1 MVEFGIVVA
10 VGPEGVADS
19 TLDFVAAEAL
29 RRGTGVE
36 LLHVV
41 HALVAVPAS
50 VEQVQ
55 AIDVAITKVGREVL
69 TAAALGLRPRLG
81 GRVPLNTEILTGPVV
96 TTLADHAD
104 RADLIVLER
113 RDVGRLERMLTM
125 SVSTRV
131 AAHTHTPVVV
141 VPRSWTGD
149 LAPDL
154 PVTVGVDQP
163 LEALHQVE
171 AAGEYAVASARPLLV
186 LHAAWLAEPYQG
198 PVLASYPRTEWIAD
212 ADRDLATGL
221 QKLTEQPGA
230 QIDRE
235 VQWARPVDMLVDA
248 TRHSAVLVLNRR
260 TGDHPL
266 GGHLGQVTRTV
277 LRHAECPVL
286 VVDRT

>member
-1 MVEFGIVVA
+1 MSEFGIVVA
-10 VGPEGVADS
+10 VGPEGVGDA

-36 LLHVV
+36 LLHVI
-41 HALVAVPAS
+41 HALVAMPAS
-50 VEQVQ
+50 IEQVQ

-69 TAAALGLRPRLG
+69 TAAALALRPRLG

-96 TTLADHAD
+96 ATLADHAD
-104 RADLIVLER
+104 FADLIVLER
-113 RDVGRLERMLTM
+113 RDAGRLERMLTM
-125 SVSTRV
+125 SISARV
-131 AAHTHTPVVV
+131 AAHTHAPVVV

-149 LAPDL
+149 LDPDL
-154 PVTVGVDQP
+154 PVTVGADEP

-171 AAGEYAVASARPLLV
+171 TAQDYAAASGRPMLV

-212 ADRDLATGL
+212 ADRELATGL
-221 QKLTEQPGA
+221 EKLAEQPGA
-230 QIDRE
+230 KVDRE
-235 VQWARPVDMLVDA
+235 VQWARPVDMLVEA

-260 TGDHPL
+260 PGEHPL

-277 LRHAECPVL
+277 LRHAECPVM